1 MTGHEHYREAE
12 RLLSHIGRSGLD
24 VKESQVH
31 ATLAL
36 LRVIELSEEN
46 DGLTADLVRVMA
58 ERDAALATL
67 AKVAAI
73 VAEPGCH
80 PRTDRIRAAL
90 VEPTS

>member
-1 MTGHEHYREAE
+1 MARTAE
-12 RLLSHIGRSGLD
+12 YLLP
-24 VKESQVH
+24 
-31 ATLAL
+31 